1 MSDEN
6 LHSQNARTLLNTG
19 ECSFSKAKGTK
30 KGQFATLILAAYTHP
45 SLNLSKILMKVKKQE
60 HHSSQYH
67 NIAEAPE
74 PENVRCS
81 GINVSSNLN
90 PEKYQ
95 FCTKFTSYT
104 TFMFCI
110 LRLQLR
116 VNPSYQY
123 RERSLILFS
132 FYSQNFLWNF
142 RSVRY
147 FYSWGQFLNPVLNVS
162 SCIYM

>member
-1 MSDEN
+1 MEMIRPGLDEN
-6 LHSQNARTLLNTG
+6 LHSQNARTLLNRG

-30 KGQFATLILAAYTHP
+30 KAQFATLILAAYTHP

-74 PENVRCS
+74 PGIVRCS
-81 GINVSSNLN
+81 GINVSSDLN

-104 TFMFCI
+104 TSMFRI
-110 LRLQLR
+110 LRLHIR
-116 VNPSYQY
+116 VSPSYQY
-123 RERSLILFS
+123 RERSLIFFS
-132 FYSQNFLWNF
+132 FYIPNFLWNS
-142 RSVRY
+142 RPQR
-147 FYSWGQFLNPVLNVS
+147 
-162 SCIYM
+162 

>member
-1 MSDEN
+1 MYYQWKWSDLGLSDEN
-6 LHSQNARTLLNTG
+6 LHSQNARTLLNRG
-19 ECSFSKAKGTK
+19 ECSFSKANGTK
-30 KGQFATLILAAYTHP
+30 KAQFATLILAAYTHP
-45 SLNLSKILMKVKKQE
+45 SLNLSNILIKVKKQK

-81 GINVSSNLN
+81 GINVSSDLN

-104 TFMFCI
+104 TFMFCV
-110 LRLQLR
+110 LRLHLR

-123 RERSLILFS
+123 REGSLILFF

-142 RSVRY
+142 RPLR
-147 FYSWGQFLNPVLNVS
+147 
-162 SCIYM
+162 

>member
-30 KGQFATLILAAYTHP
+30 KAQFATLILAAYTHP
-45 SLNLSKILMKVKKQE
+45 SLNLSKVPIKVKKQE

-67 NIAEAPE
+67 NITEAPE
-74 PENVRCS
+74 PGNVRCS
-81 GINVSSNLN
+81 RINVSTDLN

-95 FCTKFTSYT
+95 FYTNFTSYIT
-104 TFMFCI
+104 SMFCI
-110 LRLQLR
+110 LRLHIR
-116 VNPSYQY
+116 VSPSYQY

-132 FYSQNFLWNF
+132 FYNPNFLWNSGPL
-142 RSVRY
+142 R
-147 FYSWGQFLNPVLNVS
+147 
-162 SCIYM
+162 